1 MEDFSTGKRDIG
13 KGVAKNLGEQNKFY
27 FKLIIYFFFLE
38 IKNWSR
44 VSHRLIHFS
53 LIYSISRTFNLNK
66 ILVQNFP
73 TFHYDPF
80 RFLFWKN
87 KHFKKRKKNIKK
99 LDQFQIFESN
109 T

>member
-13 KGVAKNLGEQNKFY
+13 KGVAKNLGGQNKFY

-73 TFHYDPF
+73 TFYYDPF
-80 RFLFWKN
+80 DFYFGKI
-87 KHFKKRKKNIKK
+87 KISKKGKEI
-99 LDQFQIFESN
+99 
-109 T
+109 